1 MENKNINKKFPT
13 RPPLR
18 TGLSKNFLENS
29 SRKILFRLVNN
40 KTGSSFNYF
49 ENAKFSTS
57 IKELLYNTNYRTDD
71 YSYDTLLNK
80 RFKTIKLLVDTIN
93 ITKENKATIL
103 DLINSNKNY
112 LLENKTFPNRELI
125 EENIKYF
132 ETKVNSL

>member
-13 RPPLR
+13 LR

-112 LLENKTFPNRELI
+112 LLENKTFPNRKLI

-132 ETKVNSL
+132 ENKANSL